1 MNEITIGAFAAGL
14 MIAFSLALGVGMI
27 VFSHLLGRHKANP
40 AKLAPYESGMPLLD
54 ASHKRVSVKYFIV
67 GLMFILF
74 DVEMVFLYPF
84 AVIRGGAEGFM
95 FASVGLF
102 FLMLVL
108 TYLYLLKEG
117 AFKWER

>member
-1 MNEITIGAFAAGL
+1 MNDITIGA
-14 MIAFSLALGVGMI
+14 LAVGMMLVISIGMGTAMI
-27 VFSHLLGRHKANP
+27 VSSHLLGRQRANP

-54 ASHKRVSVKYFIV
+54 ASHKRLSVKYFVV

-74 DVEMVFLYPF
+74 DVELVFLYPF
-84 AVIRGGAEGFM
+84 AVIRCQAEGYVL
-95 FASVGLF
+95 ASVAVF
-102 FLMLVL
+102 FLMLIL

>member
-1 MNEITIGAFAAGL
+1 MNEVTIGAIAAGL
-14 MIAFSLALGVGMI
+14 MIAMTIGMGVAMI
-27 VFSHLLGRHKANP
+27 VSSHLLGRHKANP
-40 AKLAPYESGMPLLD
+40 AKLTPYESGMPLLD
-54 ASHKRVSVKYFIV
+54 ASHKRMSVKYFIV

-84 AVIRGGAEGFM
+84 AVIRGQAQGFM
-95 FASVGLF
+95 FVSVGVF
-102 FLMLVL
+102 FLMLAL